1 MPAPALKSFA
11 STDRFLAEI
20 AAPATLRPGYVLL
33 GDEAFLYQR
42 CRQGVLAAL
51 APPETRDFSLH
62 DLDLAD
68 TSIFEVL
75 DRAQTPSLMA
85 PFQVLF
91 VRGLKTL
98 YGRGS
103 KKAEFEAVDA
113 YFRSP
118 NPQAV
123 LLFVADHL
131 RIPTDLRRM
140 DFQDKERYDRIRET
154 LGDWCGFVELARVS
168 EDDAIRWVAASAEA
182 RSIRFDADAA
192 RELVD
197 ALGADMM
204 MIASEFEKLSLY
216 VSGRVG
222 GEGTG
227 RITLG
232 DVETMVLAAK
242 QRSLY
247 ELTDAISQRDRTR
260 ALLLLHGLLNAS
272 DGGEDA
278 AIGHLYML
286 ARTFRQMLIILE
298 KNVRD
303 SRAIWAVLWQGFRMP
318 PFAAEDLIRQARRY
332 KSRRDLTRALR
343 LVARADLELR
353 SSPANKLLV
362 LERLILAKER
372 ALATEPEPPV
382 GDDAPTPPPT
392 NSRWSCQGPP
402 RTADCT
408 IYADRVIPALRASR
422 SIASIW
428 LSRAVMFTR
437 TVFSGA
443 SALTRNA
450 TAPRIAGSFASWS
463 SVEGSG
469 SASPSSTIPAM
480 CSVSASTASSRA
492 SSSVLPAVMH
502 PGKSGKLTP

>member
-1 MPAPALKSFA
+1 MSAPLTPSSPPIANPTSPPRAATLRSFA
-11 STDRFLAEI
+11 SADRFLAEI
-20 AAPATLRPGYVLL
+20 ALPATLRPGYVLL

-51 APPETRDFSLH
+51 APEGARDFSLH
-62 DLDLAD
+62 DLDLAE
-68 TSIFEVL
+68 TSIFDIL
-75 DRAQTPSLMA
+75 DYAQTPSLMA

-91 VRGLKTL
+91 IRGLKIL

-103 KKAEFEAVDA
+103 KKEEFAAIDA

-131 RIPTDLRRM
+131 RIPADLRRM
-140 DFQDKERYDRIRET
+140 DYQDKERYDRIRET
-154 LGDWCGFVELARVS
+154 LGDWCGFVELARV
-168 EDDAIRWVAASAEA
+168 EEGDAIKWVIAQAEA
-182 RSIRFDADAA
+182 RGVRFDADAA

-204 MIASEFEKLSLY
+204 MVASEFEKLCLY
-216 VSGRVG
+216 V
-222 GEGTG
+222 EGKG

-247 ELTDAISQRDRTR
+247 ELTDAISQRDRRR

-332 KSRRDLTRALR
+332 KSRRELTRALR

-362 LERLILAKER
+362 LERLILA
-372 ALATEPEPPV
+372 LATEPTHPTY
-382 GDDAPTPPPT
+382 APIH
-392 NSRWSCQGPP
+392 Q
-402 RTADCT
+402 
-408 IYADRVIPALRASR
+408 
-422 SIASIW
+422 
-428 LSRAVMFTR
+428 
-437 TVFSGA
+437 
-443 SALTRNA
+443 
-450 TAPRIAGSFASWS
+450 FAM
-463 SVEGSG
+463 E
-469 SASPSSTIPAM
+469 
-480 CSVSASTASSRA
+480 
-492 SSSVLPAVMH
+492 L
-502 PGKSGKLTP
+502 